1 MAILLKIDTMEMVY
15 KGGSMSTRKEKKLNI
30 VLGACAGVLVLAGG
44 LCVLLLGGE
53 DKGAQLV
60 QATPE
65 TTMTPVPTATEIP
78 QANIVV
84 STPEVD
90 PVAEKHRQEMEA
102 IAIRNIM
109 LPGTTIYGVNVGG
122 MSRDEAKAAVEERL
136 VRDPLIVNL
145 QLSDGTNLYPAS
157 GEGIDTLL
165 ASTKVAQEEEEDD
178 DAVDP
183 AMKAAEAAGDTEPEP
198 ETTDPTDA
206 ESIGIRLNIDVDKAV
221 TEAFSLM
228 RDMNVPYDTFMLQVQ
243 QIASGKDV
251 APVPG
256 YDIDSVNRF
265 IEYLSEFL
273 DTPAV
278 NSSITMK
285 DNQIVYTLEAIGQG
299 IDREAL
305 VETILNTDPLSGK
318 TISIPI
324 HDLEPTITQEM
335 LQSKF
340 VLRGSYTTS
349 FSDSTKNRKYNIRF
363 GAEKINGIILKP
375 GDVFSANDTLG
386 TRTRKNGWKNAG
398 AYESGEVVQQA
409 GGGVCQLSST
419 LYNAALYAD
428 MEIVERRN
436 HSMPVHYVDR
446 GRDATINSV
455 GNIIDFKFRNNTS
468 SDVIIMAYTD
478 GNILHMEIY
487 GVPFET
493 DEYDRIEIRT
503 KQRGSVS
510 IKTVYEYDDSK
521 PASYSKTITKGSK
534 GYTVQT
540 YKDYYLGQ
548 TLVKTDDLGI
558 SKYTMFPKKVLVGT
572 IEESSSDD
580 DSGAVG

>member
-1 MAILLKIDTMEMVY
+1 
-15 KGGSMSTRKEKKLNI
+15 MSTRKEKKLNI

-90 PVAEKHRQEMEA
+90 LVAEKHRQEMEA

-109 LPGTTIYGVNVGG
+109 LPGTTIYGVNVGC

-183 AMKAAEAAGDTEPEP
+183 AMKAAEAAADTEPEP

>member
-1 MAILLKIDTMEMVY
+1 
-15 KGGSMSTRKEKKLNI
+15 MSTRKEKKLNI

-90 PVAEKHRQEMEA
+90 LVAEKHRQEMEA

-165 ASTKVAQEEEEDD
+165 ASTKVAQEEAEDD

-183 AMKAAEAAGDTEPEP
+183 AMKAAEAAADTEPEP

>member
-1 MAILLKIDTMEMVY
+1 
-15 KGGSMSTRKEKKLNI
+15 MSTRKEKKLNI

-53 DKGAQLV
+53 DKGSQLV

-90 PVAEKHRQEMEA
+90 LVAEKHRQEMEA

-109 LPGTTIYGVNVGG
+109 LPGTTVYGVNVGG

-183 AMKAAEAAGDTEPEP
+183 AMKAAEAAADTEPEP
-198 ETTDPTDA
+198 ETTDPTDT

>member
-1 MAILLKIDTMEMVY
+1 
-15 KGGSMSTRKEKKLNI
+15 MSTRKEKKLNI

-90 PVAEKHRQEMEA
+90 LVAEKHRQEMEA

-183 AMKAAEAAGDTEPEP
+183 AMKAAEAAADTEPEP

-305 VETILNTDPLSGK
+305 VETILHTDPLSGK